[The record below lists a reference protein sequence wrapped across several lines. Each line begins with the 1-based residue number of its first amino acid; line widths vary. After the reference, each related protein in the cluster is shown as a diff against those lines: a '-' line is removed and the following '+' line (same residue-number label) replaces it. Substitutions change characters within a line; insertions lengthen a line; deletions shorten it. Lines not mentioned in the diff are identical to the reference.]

1 MKLFW
6 IIQLAILTCI
16 LLGLVI
22 FVFVKPK
29 KFRLFNSLNVA
40 LAMNSVIVALILTM
54 GFIMDRPDA
63 FVDIALSYAILG
75 FVTSIILA
83 KYFGGKRK

>member
-6 IIQLAILTCI
+6 IIQLIILTCI
-16 LLGLVI
+16 LLGLVV
-22 FVFVKPK
+22 FVFVTPK

-40 LAMNSVIVALILTM
+40 LAMNSIIVALILTM
-54 GFIMDRPDA
+54 GFVMERPDA

-83 KYFGGKRK
+83 KYIGGRRK